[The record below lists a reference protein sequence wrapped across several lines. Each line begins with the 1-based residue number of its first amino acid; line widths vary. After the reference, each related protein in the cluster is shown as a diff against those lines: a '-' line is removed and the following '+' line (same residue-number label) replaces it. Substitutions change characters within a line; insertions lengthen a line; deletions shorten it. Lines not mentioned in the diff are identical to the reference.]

1 MKADY
6 KNLTDL
12 TQGSISRHFLR
23 IGIPASTGLLFN
35 TLYNVTD
42 TWYGGKISTDAL
54 AGLSLSFPAFLI
66 ILALGGGI
74 GTASVV
80 LISNAIGAKKHEKTL
95 LYFTQSLFLGSIL
108 AVLLLGFRQLYVR
121 PLFALMGAT
130 GGAMDMAVAYMEM
143 IILGIPFFLLNNI
156 LNSMLNARGNTKSY
170 RNVLIAGFFINLG
183 LDPLF
188 LYGFGIIPAMGIGGV
203 ALATVLV
210 QGGAFFYLVYEVSK
224 IKAED
229 GRGVFVCIKDD
240 LVHFF
245 MPNRKI
251 IAEII
256 HQAVPAILNTMSVA
270 LGMFVINYYLNTYA
284 DSDSI
289 AAYGVGLRIEQ
300 MFLLPAMGISTA
312 LLAVTGQ
319 NFGAE
324 KIDRVKKAFGVAL
337 GMGAVT
343 LAAAIIV
350 LVPFATQLVS
360 LFTEDAKVIGYAVFY
375 LHLEVVAY
383 YCYILLPCA
392 NSLLQGMKKPAFVM
406 WIGFSRQLV
415 APAIV
420 FYLICGVLGM
430 EARGVFVGIAVINW
444 TAAIVALSYTVYSIR
459 KYTAIH
465 SQVPSGN

>member
-1 MKADY
+1 MKSDT
-6 KNLTDL
+6 KTLTDL
-12 TQGSISRHFLR
+12 TQGSIARHFLR

-42 TWYGGKISTDAL
+42 TWYGGQISTDAL

-74 GTASVV
+74 GTATVV
-80 LISNAIGAKKHEKTL
+80 LISNAIGAKKHEKTF
-95 LYFTQSLFLGSIL
+95 LYFTQSVVMGIIV
-108 AVLLLGFRQLYVR
+108 AILLLAFRKLYVS

-130 GGAMDMAVAYMEM
+130 GGAMDMAVAYMET

-156 LNSMLNARGNTKSY
+156 LNGMLNARGNTKTY
-170 RNVLIAGFFINLG
+170 RNVLIAGFFVNLA

-188 LYGFGIIPAMGIGGV
+188 LYGFWIIPAMGIGGV

-210 QGGAFFYLVYEVSK
+210 QVGAFFYLLYEVSK
-224 IKAED
+224 ITAED
-229 GRGVFVCIKDD
+229 GRGIFTCIKAD
-240 LVHFF
+240 LAHFF

-251 IAEII
+251 IGEIV
-256 HQAVPAILNTMSVA
+256 HQAVPAVLNTMSIAV
-270 LGMFVINYYLNTYA
+270 GMFVINYYLNTYA
-284 DSDSI
+284 DSNSI

-300 MFLLPAMGISTA
+300 IFLLPAMGISTA
-312 LLAVTGQ
+312 LLAMTGQ
-319 NFGAE
+319 NFGAG

-350 LVPFATQLVS
+350 LVPFATQLVG
-360 LFTEDAKVIGYAVFY
+360 LFTEDVAVIGYAVFY
-375 LHLEVVAY
+375 LHVEVVAY

-392 NSLLQGMKKPAFVM
+392 NSILQGMKKPAFVM

-415 APAIV
+415 APAIL
-420 FYLICGVLGM
+420 FFLICGVMGM
-430 EARGVFVGIAVINW
+430 EARGIFIGIAAINW
-444 TAAIVALSYTVYSIR
+444 TAALVSLSYTLYSIR
-459 KYTAIH
+459 KYNVSHT
-465 SQVPSGN
+465 SVSSED